1 MNKKI
6 IFLLLCLIT
15 ILSISTVSA
24 IDNVTEE
31 NVDSAVTIGDTSY
44 VVSDNS
50 AGNENTNLKEIQ
62 KQTNSNKTNEAN
74 FNSNNVTNDF
84 IDDVN
89 KTNINSQ
96 YELYEALKKEGL
108 IKFTDDITVYTHIK
122 GDGLIVNQD
131 NTIIDG
137 DNHFITSN
145 GKYITLKVTANNG
158 LCQGLW

>member
-96 YELYEALKKEGL
+96 YELYEALKKGGL

-131 NTIIDG
+131 NT
-137 DNHFITSN
+137 
-145 GKYITLKVTANNG
+145 YY
-158 LCQGLW
+158 

>member
-84 IDDVN
+84 
-89 KTNINSQ
+89 
-96 YELYEALKKEGL
+96 YR
-108 IKFTDDITVYTHIK
+108 
-122 GDGLIVNQD
+122 
-131 NTIIDG
+131 
-137 DNHFITSN
+137 
-145 GKYITLKVTANNG
+145 
-158 LCQGLW
+158 